1 MTEAANEGYNLAVFG
16 TRGEHFSHHGAR
28 KKVIQNRR
36 GFHRPAAN
44 LCLNLAILSLGGS
57 MRRIFLRAL
66 FATISIGTAALVFA
80 QTDPIPLI
88 KSGDQLRREGRF
100 QEAYKSYE
108 KANKGLGEKC
118 APCLVRMALAKL
130 NLGDVGGSLKLVDR
144 SLAVA
149 SSAHE
154 RADAF
159 ATRGEILLAVAKDNP
174 KKLAAAEDAFQS
186 AIKEDPE
193 AHIFH
198 MKLGQALLR
207 EGKIDDGRKE
217 LQGYL
222 AMEPRSPNAETVERW
237 LKFPAKVRYLLSPH
251 FALTTARGDAINSD
265 GLAGK
270 VVLIDFWATW
280 CPPCRESV
288 PELKEL
294 TQKYSREKLA
304 IISVSSDDDQKQWK
318 EFIEQKQ
325 MDWPQYIDS
334 DHHMTK
340 LFDVHAFPTYII
352 IDGDG
357 FVRERIVSFDPQE
370 SLAHRLKEPLKKML
384 E

>member
-1 MTEAANEGYNLAVFG
+1 
-16 TRGEHFSHHGAR
+16 
-28 KKVIQNRR
+28 
-36 GFHRPAAN
+36 
-44 LCLNLAILSLGGS
+44 
-57 MRRIFLRAL
+57 MRQTVLKGL
-66 FATISIGTAALVFA
+66 LVTISMGVSGLIFA
-80 QTDPIPLI
+80 QTDAISLI
-88 KSGDQLRREGRF
+88 KSGDELRRQGKF
-100 QEAYKSYE
+100 QEAYKSYD

-118 APCLVRMALAKL
+118 APCLVRMALTKL
-130 NLGDVGGSLKLVDR
+130 NLGDEGGSLKLVDR
-144 SLAVA
+144 SLALA
-149 SSAHE
+149 SNAHE
-154 RADAF
+154 RADAY
-159 ATRGEILLAVAKDNP
+159 ATRGEILLAVADDNP
-174 KKLAAAEDAFQS
+174 KKLATAEDAFQS

-193 AHIFH
+193 APIFH
-198 MKLGQALLR
+198 MKLGQVLLR
-207 EGKIDDGRKE
+207 EGKIDDGKNE

-237 LKFPAKVRYLLSPH
+237 LKSPAKARYMLSPH
-251 FALTTARGDAINSD
+251 FALATARGDAITSD

-304 IISVSSDDDQKQWK
+304 VISVSSDSDQKRWK

-325 MDWPQYIDS
+325 MNWPQYIDS